1 VSGYTVDTA
10 GPDDLDAFVASVE
23 GLFREDG
30 GRHDPSIDVAWP
42 TREGAGY
49 YAGLLDDPEC
59 LVAVAR
65 QEKDVV
71 GHLVGKLVGP
81 DALRLVRFAVLES
94 MRVRPDLR
102 GQGIGALLIDEFT
115 RWARR
120 SGAEVASVTAYAAND
135 GARRFYARHG
145 FAPMSVTM
153 RMAP

>member
-1 VSGYTVDTA
+1 MSGFTVGTA
-10 GPDDLDAFVASVE
+10 GPDDIDVLVASVE

-49 YAGLLDDPEC
+49 HASLLDDPDC
-59 LVAVAR
+59 LLAVAR
-65 QEKDVV
+65 QERDVV

-81 DALRLVRFAVLES
+81 HALRRVRFAVLES

-102 GQGIGALLIDEFT
+102 GHGIGGLLVEEFVG
-115 RWARR
+115 WARR
-120 SGAEVASVTAYAAND
+120 SGAELASVTAYAANE
-135 GARRFYARHG
+135 GAKRFYARHG

-153 RMAP
+153 RYAL

>member
-1 VSGYTVDTA
+1 VSGYTVDRA
-10 GPDDLDAFVASVE
+10 GSDDIDAFVASVE

-30 GRHDPSIDVAWP
+30 GRHDSSIDVAWP
-42 TREGAGY
+42 TREGASY
-49 YAGLLDDPEC
+49 YAGLLDDPDC
-59 LVAVAR
+59 LLAVAR
-65 QEKDVV
+65 REKDVV

-102 GQGIGALLIDEFT
+102 GHGIGALLVEEFVQ
-115 RWARR
+115 WARR

-135 GARRFYARHG
+135 GAQRFYASHG